1 MIFEFVKKENKRGLS
16 KSQIEHTVH
25 KIKEGSSSL
34 AKLKKVFTERCGI
47 LYINRS

>member
-34 AKLKKVFTERCGI
+34 AKLKKYLLRGVEYCI
-47 LYINRS
+47 